1 MSSILGVLIT
11 YIGNCQLSDEK
22 YSATFIKY
30 NFFTGFYSNPSDK
43 NLIVSEKIIRIDS
56 ADWLQ
61 LFFGKTFLGKNVI
74 LKFFLLKILVL
85 IRFLIVKP

>member
-1 MSSILGVLIT
+1 MKKLILNKQNKFLCLLILGVLIT

-61 LFFGKTFLGKNVI
+61 LFFRKTFLGK
-74 LKFFLLKILVL
+74 K
-85 IRFLIVKP
+85 